1 MPRAR
6 LVSNDAVRFGAIVNR
21 LRVAR
26 GWTLVDFARETGMN
40 GTYLGVL
47 ERGENMPNLA
57 TVLKLAR
64 VFGMEAAE
72 LVRQLERSATHLDG
86 GDRAR

>member
-1 MPRAR
+1 
-6 LVSNDAVRFGAIVNR
+6 
-21 LRVAR
+21 
-26 GWTLVDFARETGMN
+26 
-40 GTYLGVL
+40 
-47 ERGENMPNLA
+47 MPNLA

-64 VFGMEAAE
+64 VFGVEAAE